1 MINSRKQIAGEVY
14 LPSQK
19 SEKALSSKSNPA
31 RLAQLGEIVKTEVL
45 SRIDDATPSKPD
57 PAFLLK
63 VSFEQSLLDLT
74 NEGLGYLYVL
84 VPGQQVWEK
93 FHVQYKNCLLYFS
106 TSMKSNP
113 FKHVYALTYV
123 ITRKTKRYVT

>member
-1 MINSRKQIAGEVY
+1 MISSRKQLIGEVY
-14 LPSQK
+14 LPQPK
-19 SEKALSSKSNPA
+19 SEKAFSSKSDSI
-31 RLAQLGEIVKTEVL
+31 RHLGDIIKSEVL
-45 SRIDDATPSKPD
+45 ARIDDAIPTKPD

-84 VPGQQVWEK
+84 VPGHLVWEK
-93 FHVQYKNCLLYFS
+93 FHVLYKNCMLYFS

-123 ITRKTKRYVT
+123 ITRRTKKYVT

>member
-1 MINSRKQIAGEVY
+1 M
-14 LPSQK
+14 K
-19 SEKALSSKSNPA
+19 SEIMA
-31 RLAQLGEIVKTEVL
+31 
-45 SRIDDATPSKPD
+45 RIDDATPTKPD

-84 VPGQQVWEK
+84 VPGHLVWEK

-123 ITRKTKRYVT
+123 ITRRTKKYVTQGN